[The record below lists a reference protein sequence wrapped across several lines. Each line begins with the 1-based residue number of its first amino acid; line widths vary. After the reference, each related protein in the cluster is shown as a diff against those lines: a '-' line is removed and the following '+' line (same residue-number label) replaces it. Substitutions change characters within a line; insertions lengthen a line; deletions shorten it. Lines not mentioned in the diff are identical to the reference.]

1 MANQMFTPMSD
12 NEADALL
19 DELFGSSEPVE
30 TETAT
35 VEPNAAAEP
44 TVELVAEMPTETE
57 AKATD
62 VELEVVDELPEVTK
76 SVVAGTRH
84 LSKPRVVVNKFNGID
99 GLSAAESDEFNSWL
113 AAHGLCK
120 TIGAF
125 ASTKRMRIYRNLG
138 TKNGKQLHSRDCI
151 YVVSSDDWRKNK
163 EAVYRTILRLS
174 KKQMDAEMVVKVAEY
189 RQKMNQIEE
198 DLLLQHDIV
207 MNWYNG
213 KSATFKKIQHKIMAP
228 DVLAMLDEAVK
239 HNDKYNVQDMYLQR
253 FRMGAQIEELGIA
266 PEYDWRNF
274 DVIVKGGKV
283 VCAYSFRD
291 MIPLY
296 SETFKT
302 GFFNKFGYNTEIVDS
317 ETIEKVK
324 AMGAKYTCAE
334 AEKKA

>member
-1 MANQMFTPMSD
+1 MANQMFSPMSD
-12 NEADALL
+12 NDADNFL
-19 DELFGSSEPVE
+19 DEIFGTSE
-30 TETAT
+30 T
-35 VEPNAAAEP
+35 VESETVKPAE
-44 TVELVAEMPTETE
+44 
-57 AKATD
+57 
-62 VELEVVDELPEVTK
+62 VELEVTDELPEVTK
-76 SVVAGTRH
+76 SVIAGTRH
-84 LSKPRVVVNKFNGID
+84 LSKPRVIKNPYAGMEP
-99 GLSAAESDEFNSWL
+99 LSAADSDEFNGWL

-125 ASTKRMRIYRNLG
+125 ASTKRMRVYRNLG
-138 TKNGKQLHSRDCI
+138 TKNGRQLHSRDCI
-151 YVVSSDDWRKNK
+151 YVVSADDWRKNK
-163 EAVYRTILRLS
+163 DAVKRTILRLS
-174 KKQMDAEMVVKVAEY
+174 KKQMDSEMVVKVAEY

-198 DLLLQHDIV
+198 ELLLQHDIV

-213 KSATFKKIQHKIMAP
+213 KSATFKKIQHKIVSP

-239 HNDKYNVQDMYLQR
+239 HNDNYNVQDMYLQR

-291 MIPLY
+291 LVPLY

-302 GFFNKFGYNTEIVDS
+302 GFFNKFGYNTGIVDS
-317 ETIEKVK
+317 ETVEKVK
-324 AMGAKYTCAE
+324 ALGAQYQCAE

>member
-1 MANQMFTPMSD
+1 MFTPMSD

-19 DELFGSSEPVE
+19 DELFGSSEAVE
-30 TETAT
+30 TETT
-35 VEPNAAAEP
+35 PVDTAAEP
-44 TVELVAEMPTETE
+44 TVEPVAEMPTETE

-151 YVVSSDDWRKNK
+151 YVVSSDDWRNNK

-198 DLLLQHDIV
+198 ELLLQHDIV

-291 MIPLY
+291 MVPLY

>member
-1 MANQMFTPMSD
+1 MFTPMSD

-35 VEPNAAAEP
+35 VDTAAEP
-44 TVELVAEMPTETE
+44 TVEPVAEMPTETE

>member
-19 DELFGSSEPVE
+19 DELFGSSETVE

-35 VEPNAAAEP
+35 VDPNTVAEP
-44 TVELVAEMPTETE
+44 TVEPVAEMPTEAE

-99 GLSAAESDEFNSWL
+99 GLTAAESNEFNSWL

-213 KSATFKKIQHKIMAP
+213 KSATFKKHKIMAP

-291 MIPLY
+291 MVPLY

>member
-1 MANQMFTPMSD
+1 MFTPMSD

-19 DELFGSSEPVE
+19 DELFGTSETVE
-30 TETAT
+30 TETAPVDT
-35 VEPNAAAEP
+35 AAEP
-44 TVELVAEMPTETE
+44 TVEPVAEMPTEAE

-62 VELEVVDELPEVTK
+62 VDLEVVDELPEVTK

-99 GLSAAESDEFNSWL
+99 GLSAAESNEFNSWL

-283 VCAYSFRD
+283 VCAYSYRD
-291 MIPLY
+291 MVPLY

-324 AMGAKYTCAE
+324 AMGAKYACAE